1 MRHRRHLC
9 RPIIAT
15 GEQTSR
21 TRFSQAGSTHPRCK
35 HSFVLSFTANCKPK
49 EPCPWWNARNLSLL
63 ISSTF
68 FSTARIS
75 ASFVFSSRQ
84 YTQPSPFPCPQAN
97 DWRMLISFFSTLL
110 LFLRFESL
118 IPVLYGL
125 LMFLFKGG
133 WHGQSGSV
141 K

>member
-97 DWRMLISFFSTLL
+97 DWRMLISFFLDPLAVSA
-110 LFLRFESL
+110 LRVAHSCPL
-118 IPVLYGL
+118 WPVDV
-125 LMFLFKGG
+125 FVQG
-133 WHGQSGSV
+133 WLAMDSRDR
-141 K
+141 